1 MSALY
6 SCLKGKN
13 DTIMA
18 AKSAEGTQTIENEET
33 PGDCSGKKKS
43 KFQAFK
49 KLFVKKKRKES
60 PAPSRESNL
69 KPSQSSS
76 DVSVSGAN
84 ESAFQPAH
92 ESVAKKSSMGSKAV
106 SHDSVFISEVE
117 NSTKE
122 DTSQENTPGKVKA
135 LQLQLQQ
142 NIRIGSPPQGI
153 LHKKL
158 EDSGALSED
167 DGLPRSP
174 PEITSLHEILA
185 LSSGKTPGIA
195 QRRSSLSLGGTDS
208 EDEPEFCETSS
219 CPISPLNSSTLLSS
233 NSPGSHYLVDFTAPP
248 SSVACLDNSAAKH
261 KIAVKPKKKKGPV
274 INIHRIKDGTG
285 FTKDLHIKLKE
296 KMENKVACEHEVHI
310 PYTGDSS
317 AEQEVPKE
325 QAKCIEDKVEETETD
340 TMSLTAQ
347 EEDSSVE
354 KMQSYGTCFT
364 EKQKMSLLDESDVDF
379 HVSLTVE
386 DQVNGNEE
394 ETEIERKSTGVPQI
408 SQSTP
413 MHELNEVTAQLE
425 PSEMEDNAV
434 ETVHLEV
441 GEDVE
446 CDIFEDPLKTQK
458 NTLAFETDEPIF
470 NHKDQKHKE
479 YGKVLPNLTELQ
491 KDIFEVTAST
501 LDTHVISIPQKHIM
515 ETKSDISIIKVD
527 EPFSNVASEC
537 VLIFESTDNEK
548 TSETLQESST
558 NATTDQPT
566 IIDTLSTDEKVE
578 TLGLRISET
587 PNYIS
592 VNDSHSKCSTC
603 SINLGSGENS
613 SAAIQYTN
621 EYSTETSKTIKTT
634 ASNVDSKLRTSNKP
648 VRFTV
653 APAWQRSLSVGSSVK
668 DSTYSK
674 NKIYSAMKSES
685 FDGSEDTTMGINP
698 EDYRKGENKEESG
711 VAFGIRLR
719 RTSSSRKYNEEYP
732 EAQSKLYPFPV
743 EAGSIVPTQT
753 VQTPTKTAQLQSE
766 TLKDSKPSHNVEDKP
781 QKIQKAE
788 DLSLHESS
796 EPSWITVAKL
806 KQKGFQDHPLSRE
819 HSAMAEGDKSEGDG
833 ESSQKRSAAAS
844 VQELDVKETE
854 PISTESP
861 VIQNS
866 LPESGKNAQSTPPQN
881 PDEPPWFSLAKKK
894 AKAWSKMPQI
904 VQ

>member
-60 PAPSRESNL
+60 PAPIRESNL

-92 ESVAKKSSMGSKAV
+92 ESVTKSSMGSKAV

-135 LQLQLQQ
+135 LQLQQ

-208 EDEPEFCETSS
+208 EDEPESCETSS
-219 CPISPLNSSTLLSS
+219 CPISPLNSSIVLSS
-233 NSPGSHYLVDFTAPP
+233 NSPRSHYLVDFTAPP

-261 KIAVKPKKKKGPV
+261 KISVKPKKKRGPV
-274 INIHRIKDGTG
+274 MNIHRIKDGTG

-296 KMENKVACEHEVHI
+296 KMENKVACEHEVHAL
-310 PYTGDSS
+310 YTGDSS
-317 AEQEVPKE
+317 TEQEVPKE
-325 QAKCIEDKVEETETD
+325 QAKYIEDKVEETETD
-340 TMSLTAQ
+340 TTSLTVQ
-347 EEDSSVE
+347 EDSLVE
-354 KMQSYGTCFT
+354 KTQTYGTCFT
-364 EKQKMSLLDESDVDF
+364 EKQKMSLLDETDESDVDF

-394 ETEIERKSTGVPQI
+394 DTEIERKSTGVPHI

-413 MHELNEVTAQLE
+413 LHEINGVTAQLE
-425 PSEMEDNAV
+425 PPEMEDNAV
-434 ETVHLEV
+434 ETIHLEV

-446 CDIFEDPLKTQK
+446 CDIFEDPLKIQK
-458 NTLAFETDEPIF
+458 NALALETDESIF
-470 NHKDQKHKE
+470 NHKDQEHKE

-491 KDIFEVTAST
+491 KDILEVTAST
-501 LDTHVISIPQKHIM
+501 SDTCVISIPQKQIM
-515 ETKSDISIIKVD
+515 ETKSDISVIKVD
-527 EPFSNVASEC
+527 EPVSNVASES

-548 TSETLQESST
+548 TSETLQESSA

-566 IIDTLSTDEKVE
+566 IDTLSTDEKVE

-592 VNDSHSKCSTC
+592 VNDSHCKGSTC

-613 SAAIQYTN
+613 SADIQYTN

-634 ASNVDSKLRTSNKP
+634 DSNVDSKLRTSNKP

-668 DSTYSK
+668 DGTYSK
-674 NKIYSAMKSES
+674 NKISSTMKSES
-685 FDGSEDTTMGINP
+685 FDGSEDPMMGINP
-698 EDYRKGENKEESG
+698 EDYRKSENKEDSG

-732 EAQSKLYPFPV
+732 EEQSKLYPSPV
-743 EAGSIVPTQT
+743 EAGSTVPTRT

-766 TLKDSKPSHNVEDKP
+766 ASKPSHTMEDKP
-781 QKIQKAE
+781 RKKQTAE
-788 DLSLHESS
+788 DLSSNESS

-806 KQKGFQDHPLSRE
+806 KQKGFQDHPLARE
-819 HSAMAEGDKSEGDG
+819 HSAMAEGDKSEGDC
-833 ESSQKRSAAAS
+833 ESSQKSAAAS
-844 VQELDVKETE
+844 VQELEVKETE

-866 LPESGKNAQSTPPQN
+866 LPESGKNAQSAPPQN

>member
-1 MSALY
+1 
-6 SCLKGKN
+6 
-13 DTIMA
+13 MA

-92 ESVAKKSSMGSKAV
+92 ESVAKSNMGSKAV
-106 SHDSVFISEVE
+106 SHDSIFISEVE

-122 DTSQENTPGKVKA
+122 DTSQENTPSKVKA

-142 NIRIGSPPQGI
+142 NLRIGSPPQGI

-185 LSSGKTPGIA
+185 LSSGKTLGIA

-208 EDEPEFCETSS
+208 EDEPESCETSS
-219 CPISPLNSSTLLSS
+219 CPISPLNSSILSS

-248 SSVACLDNSAAKH
+248 SSLVCLDNSAAKH
-261 KIAVKPKKKKGPV
+261 KIAVKPKKKSV
-274 INIHRIKDGTG
+274 MNLHRIKDGTG
-285 FTKDLHIKLKE
+285 FTKDLHFKLKE
-296 KMENKVACEHEVHI
+296 KMENKVASEDKVHI
-310 PYTGDSS
+310 PYSGENS
-317 AEQEVPKE
+317 AEQDVPKE
-325 QAKCIEDKVEETETD
+325 QAKCIEDKIEETET
-340 TMSLTAQ
+340 MSLT
-347 EEDSSVE
+347 EHEDSSVR
-354 KMQSYGTCFT
+354 KTQNYGTCFA
-364 EKQKMSLLDESDVDF
+364 EKQIMSLPDETDESDVDF
-379 HVSLTVE
+379 HASYLTVE

-394 ETEIERKSTGVPQI
+394 DTEIERKSTGVPHI
-408 SQSTP
+408 SHSTP
-413 MHELNEVTAQLE
+413 MHELDEVTAQLE

-446 CDIFEDPLKTQK
+446 CDIFKDPLKIQK
-458 NTLAFETDEPIF
+458 NTLAFENDEPIV
-470 NHKDQKHKE
+470 NDKDQEHKE

-491 KDIFEVTAST
+491 EDILEVTAST
-501 LDTHVISIPQKHIM
+501 SDTRVVSIPQKHIM
-515 ETKSDISIIKVD
+515 ETESEISVIKVD
-527 EPFSNVASEC
+527 KSVPNVASEC
-537 VLIFESTDNEK
+537 ILIFESTDNEK
-548 TSETLQESST
+548 TSETSST
-558 NATTDQPT
+558 NAMTDQLT

-578 TLGLRISET
+578 TLGPRIIET
-587 PNYIS
+587 PKDTS
-592 VNDSHSKCSTC
+592 FNDGHSKCS
-603 SINLGSGENS
+603 SSSLNLGSGENGS
-613 SAAIQYTN
+613 SDIQDTN
-621 EYSTETSKTIKTT
+621 EYATETSKTIKTND
-634 ASNVDSKLRTSNKP
+634 SNVDSKLRASNKP

-653 APAWQRSLSVGSSVK
+653 APAWQRSLSVGGNVK
-668 DSTYSK
+668 DGSYSK
-674 NKIYSAMKSES
+674 NKISSTMKSES
-685 FDGSEDTTMGINP
+685 FDGSEDLTMVINQ
-698 EDYRKGENKEESG
+698 EDYRKGENKEDSG

-719 RTSSSRKYNEEYP
+719 RTSSSKKYNEEYP
-732 EAQSKLYPFPV
+732 EEQSKLYTSPV
-743 EAGSIVPTQT
+743 ETGSIVPTQT
-753 VQTPTKTAQLQSE
+753 IQTPTKTAQPLQSE
-766 TLKDSKPSHNVEDKP
+766 TSKASKPSHTAEDKP
-781 QKIQKAE
+781 QKKQKAE
-788 DLSLHESS
+788 DLSSHESTG
-796 EPSWITVAKL
+796 PSWITVAKL
-806 KQKGFQDHPLSRE
+806 KQKGFQDHPLARE
-819 HSAMAEGDKSEGDG
+819 HSPMAEGDTSEGDG

-844 VQELDVKETE
+844 QELDVKETE
-854 PISTESP
+854 PISESP
-861 VIQNS
+861 VIQSN
-866 LPESGKNAQSTPPQN
+866 LPESGKNAQSAPPQN